1 MAYSRFIKNGTF
13 YRRYQD
19 FMEITRQFFQPGKRT
34 TSCSKNNYL
43 STTLNSTISYR
54 LDKFIYTNEGMS
66 SKIEKRGQ
74 QKSSLNTSQTP
85 YYICL
90 AQGDWG
96 IRRK

>member
-1 MAYSRFIKNGTF
+1 MAYYRFIKNETLYG
-13 YRRYQD
+13 RYQD